1 MIGEIADALAPAG
14 MIALGS
20 FRLTAD
26 EAETFGAGGHRGAV
40 LVGNA
45 GPAMWDAFTGDGGEG
60 GAADPLDAWT
70 RARIAPVAARF
81 GLVAIHPFDGPPW
94 PPFGQW
100 AARTGRLYDS
110 PLGMKIHG
118 ELGIWVAFRAVLAG
132 PDHLADTLSPAGPS
146 PCEGCA
152 RPCLAACPVGAF
164 DGGSYNVAA
173 CRSHVAGAGKLCR
186 ETGCLARHACPVN
199 PAGAWSAAQAAFH
212 MRSFLDG

>member
-1 MIGEIADALAPAG
+1 MIDDLADALVPAG
-14 MIALGS
+14 LIALGS
-20 FRLTAD
+20 LQLTEV
-26 EAETFGAGGHRGAV
+26 EAETFATGGYRGAV

-45 GPAMWDAFTGDGGEG
+45 GPSMWDAYTGDGGDG
-60 GAADPLDAWT
+60 GAADPLDSWT

-100 AARTGRLYDS
+100 AARTGRLHDS

-118 ELGIWVAFRAVLAG
+118 EFGIWVAFRAVLVG
-132 PDHLADTLSPAGPS
+132 PDHIADALPPAGPS
-146 PCEGCA
+146 PCEDCA

-164 DGGSYNVAA
+164 DGESYDVTA
-173 CRSHVAGAGKLCR
+173 CRTHVSGDGKLCR
-186 ETGCLARHACPVN
+186 EAGCLARHACPVN